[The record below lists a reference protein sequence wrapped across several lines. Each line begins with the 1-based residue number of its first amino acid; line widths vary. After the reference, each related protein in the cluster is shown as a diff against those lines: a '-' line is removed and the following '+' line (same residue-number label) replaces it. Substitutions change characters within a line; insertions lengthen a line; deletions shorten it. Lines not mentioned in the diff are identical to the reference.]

1 MHAYTCSSRRQAD
14 STSALPIGGGGVREE
29 TRTSFTHLH
38 GVIAH
43 TCNNRINLLV
53 RLTRSA
59 ISNNLGLSFAM
70 RILAHCQWQVGFRVN
85 GLPLERLV
93 FNLKVVMILFPILW
107 PNSNLNIQL
116 RIRVEPKQGSSL
128 NPRDS

>member
-1 MHAYTCSSRRQAD
+1 MYAYTCISRRQAD

-38 GVIAH
+38 GVSAH

-53 RLTRSA
+53 RLYPECN
-59 ISNNLGLSFAM
+59 NNLGLSFAM
-70 RILAHCQWQVGFRVN
+70 RTLAHCQWQVGFRVN

-93 FNLKVVMILFPILW
+93 FILKVVMILFLW
-107 PNSNLNIQL
+107 PNSNLNIRL
-116 RIRVEPKQGSSL
+116 RIRVEPKQGQA
-128 NPRDS
+128 

>member
-53 RLTRSA
+53 RLYPECN
-59 ISNNLGLSFAM
+59 NNLGLSFAM
-70 RILAHCQWQVGFRVN
+70 RTLAHCQWQVGFRVN
-85 GLPLERLV
+85 GLLLEHLV
-93 FNLKVVMILFPILW
+93 FNLKVVMILLPW

-116 RIRVEPKQGSSL
+116 RIRAEPKKGSSL